1 MFVFLC
7 SFQLILFSGE
17 RPYIC
22 DICHKGFK
30 QSSDLK
36 KHRRT
41 HTLDKPYKCPIC
53 PSAFTRSH
61 HCRGH
66 INSVHKFFKC
76 VACSA
81 LFTSEEAFERHK
93 ELHPSFFPDQSDSQS
108 TSSDSIVPAQ
118 SSVPSE
124 ISVSE
129 NKERTEEDSEIH
141 EKNLK
146 WDVANQLLELHKI
159 PQHITSP
166 RNTHGSSGSE
176 TASDSGDEGG
186 MPLKNSS
193 PAPQATPVR
202 SPVSSTVTPEL
213 VYQGAST
220 HLPSGSHM
228 GQRSNTPPRAVN
240 KESGFHKAQRV
251 QERYPHSPQPST
263 KGMEYLKVPFQ
274 SGYYEGEKMSFP
286 SSQENGRGSVSPM
299 RRSPS
304 PGRNLSAQTSE
315 RQKWATVDQY
325 TSAVYSSVNRVFNQQ
340 SHFGAMI
347 DSISQR
353 RKTDFIERRFR
364 GESSQQGDDVVQKPA
379 QSDINV
385 ACHRVS
391 VIQYHSSGQKSAYA
405 DVRNQERMINNNET
419 SQETHFKPKVSPP
432 LDSVSMRLEN
442 KPTANQQ
449 QNKQLLQN
457 HSLPSKDHL
466 AGIPQER
473 IPYVPLNAESSLTL
487 QSWNKD
493 VDEQVGKY
501 SWALKEAK
509 KTYEQLK
516 MREQAMQLASNH
528 AMQSKQFNIFPQ
540 ANAQQTAGLFDRSQ
554 VRSVDMLKFLAQEQI
569 KQRDTEGDVKSPA
582 SAEENSET
590 SDASES
596 GEASNSGQMN
606 NDAGQQSSPPDSLGK
621 IKLYSCQL
629 LFIQGY
635 LFFMLGHFWISLKMC
650 LLFIVV

>member
-1 MFVFLC
+1 M
-7 SFQLILFSGE
+7 
-17 RPYIC
+17 
-22 DICHKGFK
+22 
-30 QSSDLK
+30 
-36 KHRRT
+36 
-41 HTLDKPYKCPIC
+41 
-53 PSAFTRSH
+53 
-61 HCRGH
+61 
-66 INSVHKFFKC
+66 
-76 VACSA
+76 
-81 LFTSEEAFERHK
+81 
-93 ELHPSFFPDQSDSQS
+93 
-108 TSSDSIVPAQ
+108 
-118 SSVPSE
+118 
-124 ISVSE
+124 
-129 NKERTEEDSEIH
+129 H

-202 SPVSSTVTPEL
+202 SPVSSTVNPEL

-240 KESGFHKAQRV
+240 KERGFHEAQRV
-251 QERYPHSPQPST
+251 QENKVRYPHSPQPST

-274 SGYYEGEKMSFP
+274 SGYYEWEKMSFP

-304 PGRNLSAQTSE
+304 PGSNLSAQTSE
-315 RQKWATVDQY
+315 QQKWTTVDQY
-325 TSAVYSSVNRVFNQQ
+325 TSAVYSPVNRVFNQQ

-353 RKTDFIERRFR
+353 RKSDFIERSFR
-364 GESSQQGDDVVQKPA
+364 GESSQQGDNVVRKPA
-379 QSDINV
+379 QSDNSV

-419 SQETHFKPKVSPP
+419 SQETRCKPKVSPP
-432 LDSVSMRLEN
+432 LDSVSMRLES
-442 KPTANQQ
+442 KPTAKQQ

-457 HSLPSKDHL
+457 HSLPSKEHL

-473 IPYVPLNAESSLTL
+473 IPYVPLNAESSITL
-487 QSWNKD
+487 QSWNRD
-493 VDEQVGKY
+493 DDEQVGKY

-528 AMQSKQFNIFPQ
+528 AMESKQFNIFPQ

-596 GEASNSGQMN
+596 GEVSNSGQMN

-621 IKLYSCQL
+621 SKLYSYSCS
-629 LFIQGY
+629 FRDI
-635 LFFMLGHFWISLKMC
+635 FFSC
-650 LLFIVV
+650 